1 MIFYNLY
8 YGKKKITE
16 RRNYGDKKNCTQFL
30 IKKTTYRRL

>member
-16 RRNYGDKKNCTQFL
+16 RRNYDKKNCTQFL